1 MKVIVGNSRR
11 TVMWVIAIIII
22 STAAAMAVTWRAPA
36 LNLAARDALVRAQG
50 RVKPPDEVVIVAID
64 EPSIKRFGRFP
75 WPRGLMAQALRRLSD
90 AHPKVI
96 ALNVLYSEPTNETDD
111 AALTEA
117 IKSAGNVVVAAQL
130 VETPLG
136 AEWLRPL
143 PAIERA
149 AAATSHGNVLTDFD
163 GVARAL
169 TLREADDEGNA
180 LWAMA
185 VEVMRVGDGL
195 RSDDAR
201 DTPEGVKIGSRV
213 IPIEADAE
221 PITFLAREPQY
232 SPQTFRASR
241 MTIDYIGPAGSFAD
255 KTLSIA
261 DLIDGQASP
270 EKLNACRGRYV
281 LIGATAAAMSDRV
294 ASPFASFAS
303 DRGARN
309 GALISG
315 VEVSANA
322 ITTVLR
328 SRFYRETSDWV
339 AAMFAA
345 LAAAAVVGALILA
358 QGRREFIKQIAAL
371 LGITALTFGLSYIA
385 SARWMITPPIVSMM
399 ASLVVAAPLA
409 LLLRSLMVSA
419 SFDDR
424 ITEMT
429 RESARLSPFAI
440 DNKADAAKP
449 AWWPRGMSRKARAL
463 AALQERLLARTQ
475 FVDRALQSVDDGLLI
490 ADAVGRIA
498 FANPRAA
505 EILGLGQRSLLG
517 SNLFDRLSEIEYGA
531 DKPAFDRAGPVSR
544 LLHDR
549 IAIERE
555 IVVGTAEP
563 RYYTLRMAAVSDD
576 SSGSG
581 APLGIVA
588 ILSDVTKQRE
598 LQRMQNDV
606 MRLVTHE
613 MKTPLTAIKGMSEVM
628 MKFDPGAEKRR
639 ETSATINEATERMT
653 RMIDD
658 YLDLTRLESGARETR
673 LAWRKVESMIEQNLL
688 LLDPV
693 AARRGVTLVRKF
705 APDLPPIFADAD
717 LLARAL
723 TNLVANA
730 IKYSPA
736 DTQVVVS
743 AWAGEDNLF
752 IVVAD
757 QGYGIPSEH
766 QASVFEKFFRVPR
779 VEDAETPGT
788 GLGLALVREIAEL
801 HGGRVK
807 LESEVGAG
815 STFTLRLPLN
825 RKPI

>member
-11 TVMWVIAIIII
+11 TVMWVIAIINI
-22 STAAAMAVTWRAPA
+22 STVAAMAVTWRAPA

-149 AAATSHGNVLTDFD
+149 AAATSHGNVLMDFD

-309 GALISG
+309 AALI
-315 VEVSANA
+315 
-322 ITTVLR
+322 
-328 SRFYRETSDWV
+328 
-339 AAMFAA
+339 
-345 LAAAAVVGALILA
+345 AAAVVSALILA
-358 QGRREFIKQIAAL
+358 QGGRELIKQIAAL
-371 LGITALTFGLSYIA
+371 LGITGLILGLSYFA
-385 SARWMITPPIVSMM
+385 FVRLMISPPLTCAIVS
-399 ASLVVAAPLA
+399 LIVAAPLA
-409 LLLRSLMVSA
+409 LLLRSLTASA
-419 SFDDR
+419 SLDDR
-424 ITEMT
+424 IAEMT
-429 RESARLSPFAI
+429 LESARLSPFAI
-440 DNKADAAKP
+440 ESELVDARP
-449 AWWPRGMSRKARAL
+449 SRWPRGIGRKARSL
-463 AALQERLLARTQ
+463 AALQNRLLARTQ
-475 FVDRALQSVDDGLLI
+475 FLDRSIQSVEDGLMI
-490 ADAVGRIA
+490 ADGKGRIA
-498 FANPRAA
+498 FANRCAA
-505 EILGLGQRSLLG
+505 RILGL
-517 SNLFDRLSEIEYGA
+517 
-531 DKPAFDRAGPVSR
+531 
-544 LLHDR
+544 
-549 IAIERE
+549 
-555 IVVGTAEP
+555 T
-563 RYYTLRMAAVSDD
+563 
-576 SSGSG
+576 
-581 APLGIVA
+581 
-588 ILSDVTKQRE
+588 
-598 LQRMQNDV
+598 
-606 MRLVTHE
+606 
-613 MKTPLTAIKGMSEVM
+613 
-628 MKFDPGAEKRR
+628 
-639 ETSATINEATERMT
+639 
-653 RMIDD
+653 
-658 YLDLTRLESGARETR
+658 
-673 LAWRKVESMIEQNLL
+673 
-688 LLDPV
+688 
-693 AARRGVTLVRKF
+693 
-705 APDLPPIFADAD
+705 
-717 LLARAL
+717 
-723 TNLVANA
+723 
-730 IKYSPA
+730 
-736 DTQVVVS
+736 
-743 AWAGEDNLF
+743 
-752 IVVAD
+752 
-757 QGYGIPSEH
+757 
-766 QASVFEKFFRVPR
+766 
-779 VEDAETPGT
+779 
-788 GLGLALVREIAEL
+788 
-801 HGGRVK
+801 
-807 LESEVGAG
+807 
-815 STFTLRLPLN
+815 
-825 RKPI
+825 

>member
-11 TVMWVIAIIII
+11 TVMWVIAIINI
-22 STAAAMAVTWRAPA
+22 STVAAMAVTWRAPA

-50 RVKPPDEVVIVAID
+50 TMRPPDEVVIVAID

-322 ITTVLR
+322 ITTILR
-328 SRFYRETSDWV
+328 SRFYRETSDWI
-339 AAMFAA
+339 AA
-345 LAAAAVVGALILA
+345 LIAALIAAAVVSALILA
-358 QGRREFIKQIAAL
+358 QGGRELIKQVAAL
-371 LGITALTFGLSYIA
+371 LGITGLILGLSYFA
-385 SARWMITPPIVSMM
+385 FVRLMISPPLTCAIVS
-399 ASLVVAAPLA
+399 LIVAAPLA
-409 LLLRSLMVSA
+409 LLLRSLTASA
-419 SFDDR
+419 SLDDR
-424 ITEMT
+424 IAEMT
-429 RESARLSPFAI
+429 LHTARLSPFAI
-440 DNKADAAKP
+440 ESEPVEARP
-449 AWWPRGMSRKARAL
+449 SRWPRGIGRKARSL
-463 AALQERLLARTQ
+463 AALQNRLLARTQ
-475 FVDRALQSVDDGLLI
+475 FLDRSIQSVEDGLLI
-490 ADAVGRIA
+490 ADGKGRIA
-498 FANPRAA
+498 FANRCAA
-505 EILGLGQRSLLG
+505 RILGLTERSLIG
-517 SNLFDRLSEIEYGA
+517 SDLFERLSEIEYGA
-531 DKPAFDRAGPVSR
+531 DKPDLDRAGGLSR
-544 LLHDR
+544 LLDR
-549 IAIERE
+549 AGGLSRLLDDRMAVERE
-555 IVVGTAEP
+555 IGAGGAEP
-563 RYYTLRMAAVSDD
+563 RYYTLRMAAVSD
-576 SSGSG
+576 GPNQT
-581 APLGIVA
+581 PLGVVA
-588 ILSDVTKQRE
+588 TLSDITKQRE
-598 LQRMQNDV
+598 LQRMQSDV
-606 MRLVTHE
+606 VQLVTHE
-613 MKTPLTAIKGMSEVM
+613 MKTPLTAIKGMSEVL
-628 MKFDPGAEKRR
+628 MKFEPDTEKRR
-639 ETSATINEATERMT
+639 EMSATINEATQRMT

-658 YLDLTRLESGARETR
+658 YLDLTRLESGVREPR
-673 LAWRKVESMIEQNLL
+673 LAFHRIETLIEQTLL

-693 AARRGVTLVRKF
+693 AASRGV
-705 APDLPPIFADAD
+705 
-717 LLARAL
+717 
-723 TNLVANA
+723 NLIRN
-730 IKYSPA
+730 
-736 DTQVVVS
+736 
-743 AWAGEDNLF
+743 
-752 IVVAD
+752 
-757 QGYGIPSEH
+757 
-766 QASVFEKFFRVPR
+766 
-779 VEDAETPGT
+779 
-788 GLGLALVREIAEL
+788 
-801 HGGRVK
+801 
-807 LESEVGAG
+807 
-815 STFTLRLPLN
+815 
-825 RKPI
+825 